1 MTVGIMR
8 TVLCLLALLVVVPL
22 SAAEE
27 IAVSPRVDSVGLFK
41 NSVAVIR
48 ASFEVKGPGVYCW
61 QDLPRAVHG
70 SFWVE
75 SEGQVTIRSSTRM
88 VEDGEPILPSGTLQ
102 HDLAGKTVTVT
113 LESKPGMQESVVTGK
128 VWTMPE
134 LAPMKV
140 WDHTMA
146 VNNPWMYPRYI
157 NQERTGRTEVA
168 SSGYYLVL
176 ELPQGGRRY
185 LGNSSIASVTVD
197 GPIETAKRKVE
208 KPVMIFEVGQAPANG
223 GRVQISYLARGIA
236 WAPSYLIDLTGADQL
251 SIRRNAV
258 VRNELIDLKDTDLQL
273 ISGFPNIEFAHV
285 DSPLWPGGSLAGFFQ
300 QLSQEQV
307 GRGGAASQQMV
318 MYNSISAANAGGAAL
333 PDLAEAGGGDDVH
346 FESIGAR
353 SLVPGESL
361 SLEIASAKTSCQRVV
376 EWVVPDPRDEYG
388 RYRRDNGSPRQPND
402 ENAPWDALKFTNPFK
417 FPLTTGPAMITEGGR
432 FRGQS
437 LSQWVNPGQ
446 STCLRIT
453 KALSVDARYSEVE
466 EEQQR
471 EMIWMGGND
480 YQRTKVKGT
489 LVMRNFRGKEAVMSV
504 RACFSGEMI
513 EAEGNPAA
521 KLRTEGVSSVNPRRE
536 LEWTLKLAPG
546 EEKTLTYRY
555 SVLVDR

>member
-1 MTVGIMR
+1 MR
-8 TVLCLLALLVVVPL
+8 TLLCLLALVVVPL

-75 SEGQVTIRSSTRM
+75 SEGQVTIRSSTRTIA
-88 VEDGEPILPSGTLQ
+88 DGEPVLPSGILQ
-102 HDLAGKTVTVT
+102 RDLAGKAVTVT
-113 LESKPGMQESVVTGK
+113 LKNTTPAQEPQVAGK
-128 VWTMPE
+128 VWAMPE
-134 LAPMKV
+134 ISPRKV
-140 WDHTMA
+140 WDHSMSA
-146 VNNPWMYPRYI
+146 SNPWMAARFANP
-157 NQERTGRTEVA
+157 ETGNLTVPTA
-168 SSGYYLVL
+168 GNFLVL
-176 ELPQGGRRY
+176 EAAKGGRQY
-185 LGNSSIASVTVD
+185 LDLSSIASVTVD
-197 GPIETAKRKVE
+197 GPFEAVKRKVE
-208 KPVMIFEVGQAPANG
+208 KPVMIFEVGQAPPNG
-223 GRVQISYLARGIA
+223 GRVQVTYLARGIA
-236 WAPSYLIDLTGADQL
+236 WAPSYLIDLAGADQL

-258 VRNELIDLKDTDLQL
+258 VRNELIDLKDTELQL

-285 DSPLWPGGSLAGFFQ
+285 DSPLWAGSSLAGFFQ
-300 QLSQEQV
+300 QLSEGQV
-307 GRGGAASQQMV
+307 SRGGPASQQMV
-318 MYNSISAANAGGAAL
+318 MYNSVSTANAGGASL

-388 RYRRDNGSPRQPND
+388 RYRRSSGSSQEPKNED
-402 ENAPWDALKFTNPFK
+402 APWDALKFTNPFK

-453 KALSVDARYSEVE
+453 KALSVDARYAEVE

-471 EMIWMGGND
+471 EMVWIGGND
-480 YQRTKVKGT
+480 FQKTKVKGT
-489 LVMRNFRGKEAVMSV
+489 MVMRNFRGKEAVMSV

>member
-1 MTVGIMR
+1 MKSASAF
-8 TVLCLLALLVVVPL
+8 CLLTLFIVPL

-48 ASFEVKGPGVYCW
+48 ASFEVKGPGTYCW

-75 SEGQVTIRSSTRM
+75 SDGQVTVRSTSRM
-88 VEDGEPILPSGTLQ
+88 VEDGEPVLPTGNLQ
-102 HDLAGKTVTVT
+102 RDLAGKAVAVMLKNGPVT
-113 LESKPGMQESVVTGK
+113 QEPLIAK

-134 LAPMKV
+134 LSPRKV
-140 WDHTMA
+140 WDHNMA
-146 VNNPWMYPRYI
+146 ASDPWMSARMMRGEQVTPA
-157 NQERTGRTEVA
+157 VA
-168 SSGYYLVL
+168 SVGNFLVL
-176 ELPQGGRRY
+176 DAANGKREYVDL
-185 LGNSSIASVTVD
+185 SSIASLTVGD
-197 GPIETAKRKVE
+197 PEETPKRKVE
-208 KPVMIFEVGQAPANG
+208 KPVMIFEVGKAPANG

-236 WAPSYLIDLTGADQL
+236 WAPSYLIDLAGADQL

-258 VRNELIDLKDTDLQL
+258 VRNELIDLKDTELQL

-285 DSPLWPGGSLAGFFQ
+285 DSPLWAGGSLAAFFQ
-300 QLSQEQV
+300 QLSQGQDS
-307 GRGGAASQQMV
+307 RGGAASQQMV
-318 MYNSISAANAGGAAL
+318 MSNGIYQSSSSGGPAL
-333 PDLAEAGGGDDVH
+333 PDIAEAGSGDDVH

-353 SLVPGESL
+353 TLAPGDSL
-361 SLEIASAKTSCQRVV
+361 SLEVGSAKASCQRVV
-376 EWVVPDPRDEYG
+376 EWVVPDPRDENG
-388 RYRRDNGSPRQPND
+388 RYRRESGSGQQQKD
-402 ENAPWDALKFTNPFK
+402 EDAPWDAIKFTNPFK

-453 KALSVDARYSEVE
+453 KALSVDARYTEVE

-471 EMIWMGGND
+471 ELVWIGGND
-480 YQRTKVKGT
+480 FQKTKVKGT
-489 LVMRNFRGKEAVMSV
+489 LVVKNFRGKEAVMSI
-504 RACFSGEMI
+504 RAGFSGEMI
-513 EAEGNPAA
+513 EADGGPAA

-536 LEWTLKLAPG
+536 LEWTVKLAPG
-546 EEKTLTYRY
+546 EEKTLSYRY

>member
-1 MTVGIMR
+1 MKIA
-8 TVLCLLALLVVVPL
+8 LCLLSLVVIPL

-27 IAVSPRVDSVGLFK
+27 IAVTPRVDSVGLFK

-75 SEGQVTIRSSTRM
+75 SDGQVTIRSSTRS
-88 VEDGEPILPSGTLQ
+88 VEDGEPNLPSGLLQ
-102 HDLAGKTVTVT
+102 RDLAGKEVTVT
-113 LESKPGMQESVVTGK
+113 LKSTSAAQEPVVTGK
-128 VWTMPE
+128 VWTLPE
-134 LAPMKV
+134 ITPRKV
-140 WDHTMA
+140 WDPTMA
-146 VNNPWMYPRYI
+146 EFNAWRGGRSNSL
-157 NQERTGRTEVA
+157 ETGSVSTA
-168 SSGYYLVL
+168 SAGNFLVL
-176 ELPQGGRRY
+176 ESAKGGRQY
-185 LGNSSIASVTVD
+185 IDLGSIASVTVG
-197 GPIETAKRKVE
+197 GPLETAKRKVE
-208 KPVMIFEVGQAPANG
+208 KPVMIFEVAQAPANG

-236 WAPSYLIDLTGADQL
+236 WAPSYLLDLTGTDQV

-258 VRNELIDLKDTDLQL
+258 VRNELIDLKDTELQL

-285 DSPLWPGGSLAGFFQ
+285 DSPLWAGGSLASFFM
-300 QLSQEQV
+300 QLSQDQV
-307 GRGGAASQQMV
+307 SRGGAASQQMV
-318 MYNSISAANAGGAAL
+318 MYNGFSSANAGGAAL
-333 PDLAEAGGGDDVH
+333 PDVAEAGGGDDVH
-346 FESIGAR
+346 FESIGTR
-353 SLVPGESL
+353 SLVPGEAL

-388 RYRRDNGSPRQPND
+388 RYRRESGSGQPKD
-402 ENAPWDALKFTNPFK
+402 EDVPWDALKFTNPFK
-417 FPLTTGPAMITEGGR
+417 FPLTTGPAMITEAGR

-453 KALSVDARYSEVE
+453 KALSVDARYAEVE

-471 EMIWMGGND
+471 ELVWIGGND
-480 YQRTKVKGT
+480 FQKTKVKGT
-489 LVMRNFRGKEAVMSV
+489 LMMRNFRGKEAVMSV
-504 RACFSGEMI
+504 RACFSGEMLD
-513 EAEGNPAA
+513 AEGNPAA